1 MKKLMFI
8 AALSALLVVMLQ
20 LAGCG
25 SSNQEEAMSQQ
36 KPQPAADV
44 ANAKTVTL
52 AVSGMTCMGCVNTI
66 DEALAETEGVITK
79 TVSLEDSTAV
89 VKFDP
94 AKTDESKLVLAIQD
108 AGYKAKLNN

>member
-1 MKKLMFI
+1 MKKI
-8 AALSALLVVMLQ
+8 ISITALSALLIIMLH

-52 AVSGMTCMGCVNTI
+52 KVSGMTCMGCVNTI
-66 DEALAETEGVITK
+66 DNALAETDGVISK
-79 TVSLEDSTAV
+79 TVSLEDSAAV

-94 AKTDESKLVLAIQD
+94 AKTDQSKLILAVQN
-108 AGYKAKLNN
+108 AGYDAQLNN

>member
-1 MKKLMFI
+1 MKKI
-8 AALSALLVVMLQ
+8 ISVAALSALLILTLQ

-25 SSNQEEAMSQQ
+25 SSSQEEAMSQQ

-52 AVSGMTCMGCVNTI
+52 KVSGMTCMGCVNTI
-66 DEALAETEGVITK
+66 DNALAETEGVITK
-79 TVSLEDSTAV
+79 TVSLPDSAAV

-94 AKTDESKLVLAIQD
+94 AKTDQDKLILAIQD
-108 AGYKAKLNN
+108 AGYKAKLRN

>member
-1 MKKLMFI
+1 MKKIISI
-8 AALSALLVVMLQ
+8 AALSALLIVMLQ

-36 KPQPAADV
+36 KTQPAADV

-52 AVSGMTCMGCVNTI
+52 KVSGMSCMGCVNTI
-66 DEALAETEGVITK
+66 DNALAETDGVITK
-79 TVSLEDSTAV
+79 TVSLEDSAAV

-108 AGYKAKLNN
+108 AGYDAQVSN